1 MSAKPSIREEIQWRA
16 KLTFGLIFLI
26 GSLIAAQIFVV
37 QVFQKKKW
45 MNKVAKVQ
53 RKPMQIKA
61 TRGNIYAAD
70 GSSLL
75 ATSVPRYRVGLDV
88 TRAKPKYFTDSLGKL
103 ARLMADFFGDRSATE
118 YRELIM
124 NARNGGKLRFVAF
137 GNRLVDFQE
146 MEEIKKYPFFREG
159 PMKGGGKFEQLNRRV
174 MPFDDMALRS
184 IGKLDRD
191 TQTKGDFGIEFSF
204 NNYLAGRDGV
214 GLFQRLAGGVWKPIE
229 DTPEV
234 RPEAGQ
240 DVVTTIDVNFQDIV
254 ESSLRNQV
262 VSTNAKYG
270 SAIVMEVST
279 GQIKAITNLSRRT
292 KNDQT
297 YYTEDFNYAVK
308 GGTDPGS
315 TFKLASMVAILE
327 KSKLRLDDF
336 ASTCNGSIMHN
347 NIEMKCSE
355 EHGSQTVRQVF
366 EHSCNVGIYT
376 LVKQYFGFSRADNFV
391 SYLSNFKLDKPVGF
405 QLKGETDPIIINGKS
420 STFSSTTVPWM
431 SIGYE
436 SRLTPLQ
443 MLTFYNAI
451 ANNGHWVQPYIVKEI
466 READRVVE
474 KFEGRKEDGQI
485 CSDRTIK
492 MVHEMMKGVVENGTA
507 KNINTGFCKVA
518 GKTGT
523 SQKRENGYVQG
534 QYYTAFIGF
543 FPADNPKYSCAVII
557 DEPQGSNLYARDVAA
572 PVFRTIAD
580 KIFAYDVAIHP
591 AKNKNSNIQKI
602 ESHEQSGYAEDFRT
616 VGETLGLLNVPNNA
630 GWAAAVK
637 NGNGIGWRKV
647 NETADIPNVEGM
659 TLRDAIYLLENKGYK
674 VKYSGLG
681 KVADYAVQHPKTVSL
696 VLQ

>member
-1 MSAKPSIREEIQWRA
+1 MSTKPSIRDEIQWRA
-16 KLTFGLIFLI
+16 KLTFGLVFLI
-26 GSLIAAQIFVV
+26 GTLIVAQIFVV

-45 MNKVAKVQ
+45 MAKVEKVQ
-53 RKPMQIKA
+53 RKPMKIKA
-61 TRGNIYAAD
+61 TRGNIYATD

-75 ATSVPRYRVGLDV
+75 ATSVPQYRVGLDV
-88 TRAKPKYFTDSLGKL
+88 TRAKTKYLDTKLDSLT
-103 ARLMADFFGDRSATE
+103 RLIADFFQDRSAAQ
-118 YRELIM
+118 YKELIV
-124 NARNGGKLRFVAF
+124 NARRGGKVKFVAF

-146 MEEIKKYPFFREG
+146 MEEIKSYPFFREG

-191 TQTKGDFGIEFSF
+191 TQTRGDFGIEFSF

-214 GLFQRLAGGVWKPIE
+214 GFFQRLAGGVWKPLE

-234 RPEAGQ
+234 RPESGQ

-270 SAIVMEVST
+270 SAIVMEVAT

-292 KNDQT
+292 KNDQV

-315 TFKLASMVAILE
+315 TFKLATMVAVLE
-327 KSKLRLDDF
+327 KSKLGLDDF
-336 ASTCNGSIMHN
+336 AATCNGTIMHN

-366 EHSCNVGIYT
+366 EHSCNIGVYA
-376 LVKQYFGFSRADNFV
+376 LVKKYFGFSKADNFV
-391 SYLSNFKLDKPVGF
+391 AYMKTFRLDKPVGF
-405 QLKGETDPIIINGKS
+405 QLKGETDPIIKDNKS
-420 STFSSTTVPWM
+420 STFSSTTIPWM

-466 READRVVE
+466 READRVIE
-474 KFEGRKEDGQI
+474 KFEGRKEEGQI

-492 MVHEMMKGVVENGTA
+492 MAHEMMKGVVENGTA
-507 KNINTGFCKVA
+507 RNINTGFCKVA

-523 SQKRENGYVQG
+523 SQKRENGYVRG

-557 DEPQGSNLYARDVAA
+557 DEPHGANLYARDVAA

-580 KIFAYDVAIHP
+580 KVFAYDVAIHP
-591 AKNKNSNIQKI
+591 ANNKNSNIQKI
-602 ESHEQSGYAEDFRT
+602 ENHEQSGYAEDFRT
-616 VGETLGLLNVPNNA
+616 VAETLGLQNVPSNA
-630 GWAAAVK
+630 GWAKAVK
-637 NGNGIGWRKV
+637 NGNSIAWRKV
-647 NETADIPNVEGM
+647 NETTDVPNVEGM

-681 KVADYAVQHPKTVSL
+681 KVANFAVEPSKTVSL
-696 VLQ
+696 TLQ